1 MTKRL
6 LVFAALLTSSA
17 LSAQIVAFV
26 GDTNSVVGS
35 VSLPDNEISVSWDVI
50 NISGSSRQISCRREM
65 VQEVPGSSGR
75 FCWGETCSA
84 VAAGDLLLNEV
95 VSMNAGD
102 TSTTFHGYYRHNGNP
117 GLSIARFIWFDVNA
131 SFNQVAYD
139 VYFCVDYD
147 CTLGTDEVSQDD
159 IFEIIGNP
167 LSELSAFKYDFR
179 TAPSNGELLIY
190 DASGKLIQT
199 EKITSAK
206 GLILIDSGL
215 YSSGVYTCLLRE
227 DGRTKGTQRLV
238 VSK

>member
-1 MTKRL
+1 M
-6 LVFAALLTSSA
+6 LTSSA

-35 VSLPDNEISVSWDVI
+35 ISLPETEISVAWDVI

-65 VQEVPGSSGR
+65 IQEVPGSTGR

-84 VAAGDLLLNEV
+84 VAAGNISLDEI

-117 GLSIARFIWFDVNA
+117 GLSIARFVWFDVNA
-131 SFNQVAYD
+131 PFNQVAYD
-139 VYFCVDYD
+139 VNFCVDFD
-147 CTLGTDEVSQDD
+147 CTLGTNEESDD
-159 IFEIIGNP
+159 KIFEIIGNP
-167 LSELSAFKYDFR
+167 LSELSAFKYDFNN
-179 TAPSNGELLIY
+179 TPSNGELLIY
-190 DASGKLIQT
+190 DASGSLIQS
-199 EKITSAK
+199 EKLSSSK

-215 YSSGVYTCLLRE
+215 YSSGIYTCILRE
-227 DGRTKGTQRLV
+227 NGLTQGTQRLV